1 MQKLRA
7 VYGIY
12 FGLPCSTWMLTLG
25 ARLIGTETELI
36 LKSRWVAPKL
46 LVKNGFKF
54 QYPKLDSTL
63 RDLMS
68 LRL

>member
-1 MQKLRA
+1 
-7 VYGIY
+7 
-12 FGLPCSTWMLTLG
+12 MLTLG